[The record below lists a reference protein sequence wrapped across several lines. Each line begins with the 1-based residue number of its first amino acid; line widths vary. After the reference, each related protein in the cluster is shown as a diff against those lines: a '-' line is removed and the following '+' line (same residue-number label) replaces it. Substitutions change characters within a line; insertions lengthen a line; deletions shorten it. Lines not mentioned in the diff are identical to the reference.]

1 MSVTETAVRNRAVTY
16 FTAVV
21 LMAAGFASFF
31 QLGQLEDPDFTIKTA
46 KVTTLYPGASAE
58 EVELE
63 VTDRIELELQQL
75 KQLDNIESLS
85 MPGVSIVTVNIKPS
99 FTSDTIPQVFDEL
112 RRKVDD
118 VQSDLPPSVVASSI
132 NDEFGDVYGH
142 VIALVGDGY
151 SYAEL
156 EEYAKQLK
164 RELSLTEG
172 VAKVDFWGTQEEVVF
187 LEVSESRLSQM
198 GISENTFEQTLAN
211 QNAIVDAGN
220 IDMQDRRIRIA
231 PTGDFDSVEDIASL
245 TITPSAT
252 DRASRSG
259 ASELVRI
266 RDLADVRRSYEDP
279 PSTLLR
285 FNGRPAIA
293 LSISNIPGVN
303 VVNMGER
310 IDARLK
316 ELTPTLPVGI
326 EVDRVHWQSDVISDS
341 VNGFLESF
349 AQAVAI
355 VILVITVGMGWRLA
369 IVIGLAL
376 IGTILGSFLLMNLFG
391 IDLQR
396 MSLGALIIAL
406 GMMVDNAIVVA
417 DGFSVR
423 LKQGAERTQ
432 AAIESASVPS
442 MPLLGSTLVA
452 VMAFYPIAASD
463 ENAGE
468 YCASL
473 FSVVAISLLMSWL
486 ISVTLTPLQ
495 CMDMLPDPDPEET
508 GGESFSSP
516 LYRRFQGIVE
526 GAVRFRFLTVT
537 AMVAL
542 LVAAMLAFTGVKQLF
557 FPDSSMSKFMID
569 VWQVQGTR
577 VEKTSG
583 DIALIEERLLG
594 DERVANVSAFIGAGP
609 PRFYLPV
616 EPEGQSSAYGQVIV
630 NVHNPKDID
639 ALIDELTPWLS
650 ETLPDALVPVR
661 KYGVGPS
668 DSWKFELRISGP
680 AVADPQVLR
689 GLADEVLGILRTSP
703 LAGVMQTD
711 WRQRTPALAPL
722 YSELQGRTTGVT
734 RENLADATKRAYDG
748 RQVGTYREA
757 DKLIP
762 IKLRSV
768 EAERAQV
775 GNLGALQLQPDN
787 TTDSLPLAQVTE
799 GILTVWEDPI
809 IGRRDRRRTITVQA
823 NPVAGVTLPS
833 LRQSV
838 AAEIAVLDLPPGYR
852 MEWGG
857 ETESTEDSQA
867 SLIPGVVPAVIV
879 MALIVVALFNAYRP
893 PLIILC
899 ALPFIVIGISFGL
912 LLSGAA
918 FGFVA
923 LLGAMSLVGMMIKNS
938 IVLLDQVDI
947 YLEQGLERY
956 DALIMATLSRLSPVV
971 LTAATTVLGVIPLLA
986 DGFWTGL
993 AVTIMGGL
1001 SFATVVTM
1009 VFVPVLYATFY
1020 RLDGAP
1026 VGPVEDTPQAD
1037 IGAVAESG

>member
-1 MSVTETAVRNRAVTY
+1 
-16 FTAVV
+16 
-21 LMAAGFASFF
+21 
-31 QLGQLEDPDFTIKTA
+31 
-46 KVTTLYPGASAE
+46 
-58 EVELE
+58 
-63 VTDRIELELQQL
+63 
-75 KQLDNIESLS
+75 
-85 MPGVSIVTVNIKPS
+85 
-99 FTSDTIPQVFDEL
+99 
-112 RRKVDD
+112 
-118 VQSDLPPSVVASSI
+118 
-132 NDEFGDVYGH
+132 
-142 VIALVGDGY
+142 
-151 SYAEL
+151 
-156 EEYAKQLK
+156 
-164 RELSLTEG
+164 
-172 VAKVDFWGTQEEVVF
+172 
-187 LEVSESRLSQM
+187 
-198 GISENTFEQTLAN
+198 TLAN

-220 IDMQDRRIRIA
+220 IDVQDRRLRIA
-231 PTGDFDSVEDIASL
+231 PTGDFDSVEDIAGL
-245 TITPSAT
+245 TITPST
-252 DRASRSG
+252 LDGMSTSR
-259 ASELVRI
+259 ASELIRI
-266 RDLADVRRSYEDP
+266 RDVADVRRGYQDP
-279 PSTLLR
+279 PNTLLR
-285 FNGRPAIA
+285 FNGRPAIG

-303 VVNMGER
+303 VVSMGER
-310 IDARLK
+310 VDARLE
-316 ELTPTLPVGI
+316 ELRPTLPIGI
-326 EVDRVHWQSDVISDS
+326 ELDRVHWQSDVISDS

-349 AQAVAI
+349 GQAVAI
-355 VILVITVGMGWRLA
+355 VIVVITIGMGWRLA
-369 IVIGLAL
+369 VVIGLAL
-376 IGTILGSFLLMNLFG
+376 VGTILGSFLLMYLFG

-423 LKQGAERTQ
+423 LKQGMERTK

-442 MPLLGSTLVA
+442 MPLLGSTVVA

-495 CMDMLPDPDPEET
+495 CMDMLPDPDPEDT
-508 GGESFSSP
+508 GGEAFGGP
-516 LYRRFQGIVE
+516 LYRRFQSIVQ
-526 GAVRFRFLTVT
+526 ATIRHRVLTI
-537 AMVAL
+537 AGMLAL
-542 LVAAMLAFTGVKQLF
+542 LVAAMLAFSGVKQLF

-577 VEKTSG
+577 IEKTSD
-583 DIALIEERLLG
+583 DIAIIEERLLT
-594 DERVANVSAFIGAGP
+594 DDRIASVSAFIGAGP

-616 EPEGQSSAYGQVIV
+616 EPEGQSSSYGQVIV
-630 NVHNPKDID
+630 NVHDPKDID
-639 ALIDELTPWLS
+639 ALVDELTPWLS
-650 ETLPDALVPVR
+650 ETFPDVLIPVR
-661 KYGVGPS
+661 KYGVGPA

-680 AVADPQVLR
+680 AVAEPQVLR
-689 GLADEVLGILRTSP
+689 DLADEVLAILRASP
-703 LAGVMQTD
+703 LAGVKQTD
-711 WRQRTPALAPL
+711 WRQRTPTIAPE

-762 IKLRSV
+762 IKLRSI
-768 EAERAQV
+768 EAERAQI
-775 GNLGALQLQPDN
+775 GNLGALQLQPDLS
-787 TTDSLPLAQVTE
+787 TDTLPLAQVTE

-838 AAEIAVLDLPPGYR
+838 EEAVMALELPPGYR

-857 ETESTEDSQA
+857 ETESTADSQN
-867 SLIPGVVPAVIV
+867 SLIPGVVPAVII

-893 PLIILC
+893 PLVILC
-899 ALPFIVIGISFGL
+899 AIPFIVIGISFGL
-912 LLSGAA
+912 LLTGAA

-947 YLEQGLERY
+947 YLEEGLERY
-956 DALIMATLSRLSPVV
+956 DALIKAALSRLSPVV
-971 LTAATTVLGVIPLLA
+971 LTAATTVLGVIPLLS

-993 AVTIMGGL
+993 AVTIMAGL

-1020 RLDGAP
+1020 RLDGSPAAP
-1026 VGPVEDTPQAD
+1026 AKVAADRDAGVAPEHGGEDPLT
-1037 IGAVAESG
+1037 V